1 MRSLFS
7 EFRRRGVISVAAA
20 YLAIAWLIAQVLD
33 LVTESFSAPE
43 WVMRLALALLATGL
57 PVALGLAW
65 AFEVTPHGVVP
76 DPDGEPPHECRS
88 RRGSTLTI
96 VTTAALVLALG
107 FIAWDKLG
115 PGDRPVRVTIDKS
128 VAVLPF
134 ADLSAARDQQ
144 WFVDGLTEEILNALA
159 RLPELK
165 VTARTSSF
173 EFRDTN
179 VDVGTIAERLGV
191 AHIVEGSVRRVDDE
205 LRVTAQLIRAADGFH
220 LWSQVYDRGATDLLD
235 VQRDVAEEV
244 AAALDVLL
252 DEEQR
257 KRMFATG
264 TRNFDAFEA
273 FVLGNEI
280 FRNAHLRDPG
290 YTGTLAEA
298 NVQFERAMDLDP
310 GYALAAI
317 LHADRYAHVLLEGW
331 APIVGDAGELDAD
344 EALRRLQDDLR
355 FAADHAPDDVSRVVA
370 ELNRVFFSAGWQRM
384 PLLLAEL
391 ESLVETGERLP
402 IQSLWLHEILLLT
415 GKVDLATV
423 FAKDMQFVDPLNSSG
438 WIDEIEIAVWR
449 HDFATATR
457 LMQSTRARFGP
468 VRPLPEIE
476 VTLALLENDVDRA
489 IGLLEQIDDTGRD
502 IVFLPPLLA
511 ALRGD
516 AELAIRLAEEFEAAA
531 RRPGRT
537 MLEIY
542 YRVSDLER
550 LRERLRAIDGLP
562 AGPAVLALEL
572 IHTARSIPFF
582 ADSTPNLRQQ
592 LAQAGV
598 DPYAVLQ
605 R

>member
-7 EFRRRGVISVAAA
+7 EFRRRGVIRVAAA

-33 LVTESFSAPE
+33 LVSESFSAPE
-43 WVMRLALALLATGL
+43 WVMRLSLALLAVGL
-57 PVALGLAW
+57 PVALALAW
-65 AFEVTPHGVVP
+65 AFEVRPHGVVP
-76 DPDGEPPHECRS
+76 EPDSERPQGQGAS
-88 RRGSTLTI
+88 RGSMLTI
-96 VTTAALVLALG
+96 VTMAALVLALG

-115 PGDRPVRVTIDKS
+115 PGDMPSPTTIDKS

-134 ADLSAARDQQ
+134 SDLSAARDQQ
-144 WFVDGLTEEILNALA
+144 WFADGLTEEILNALA

-179 VDVGTIAERLGV
+179 IDVGSIAERLGV
-191 AHIVEGSVRRVDDE
+191 AHIVEGSVRRVGAD
-205 LRVTAQLIRAADGFH
+205 LRVAAQLIRAEDGFH
-220 LWSQVYDRGATDLLD
+220 LWSQVYDRRADDLLD
-235 VQRDVAEEV
+235 VQRDVAEKV
-244 AAALDVLL
+244 AAALNVLL
-252 DEEQR
+252 DEDQR

-273 FVLGNEI
+273 FLRGNEI

-298 NVQFERAMDLDP
+298 NAQFERAMELDP
-310 GYALAAI
+310 GYALASI
-317 LHADRYAHVLLEGW
+317 LHSDRYAHVLLEGW
-331 APIVGDAGELDAD
+331 APIVGDTGELDAD
-344 EALRRLQDDLR
+344 EALRRLQYDLR
-355 FAADHAPDDVSRVVA
+355 FAADHAPDEVSRVVA

-384 PLLLAEL
+384 PLLLSEL

-402 IQSLWLHEILLLT
+402 TQSLWLHEILLLT
-415 GKVDLATV
+415 GRVDLATV
-423 FAKDMQFVDPLNSSG
+423 FAKDMQLVDPLNSSG
-438 WIDEIEIAVWR
+438 WVNEIEIAVWQ

-457 LMQSTRARFGP
+457 LLQSTRARFGP

-476 VTLALLENDVDRA
+476 VTIALLENDVDRA
-489 IGLLEQIDDTGRD
+489 IGLLEQFDDTGRD
-502 IVFLPPLLA
+502 IIFFPPLLA

-516 AELAIRLAEEFEAAA
+516 AEQAIRLAEEFEAAA

-542 YRVSDLER
+542 YRLSDLER
-550 LRERLRAIDGLP
+550 LKERLMAIDALP
-562 AGPAVLALEL
+562 AGPAVLALEM
-572 IHTARSIPFF
+572 IHTVGSVPFF

-598 DPYAVLQ
+598 DPYEIL
-605 R
+605 RP